1 MARDIILA
9 VDVPTDADTAF
20 TAITTQEGQA
30 AFWTTDCDVSPTEAR
45 FGFPDAPV
53 DVRMRVDT
61 ADAGRLL
68 RWTCLGDFPGWD
80 GSVIEWELGEPQGED
95 GTSVVLRHLGLHG
108 PFGQSDVA
116 LGNVAH
122 TWAMVLERLQAH
134 LRDGEQVPYFG

>member
-45 FGFPDAPV
+45 FG
-53 DVRMRVDT
+53 
-61 ADAGRLL
+61 L
-68 RWTCLGDFPGWD
+68 PGWD

-108 PFGQSDVA
+108 PFGESDVA

-122 TWAMVLERLQAH
+122 TWAMILDRLQTY
-134 LRDGEQVPYFG
+134 LRHDQPVPYFE